1 MAREKLK
8 AEQTSAQIV
17 HTISSSDLNLG
28 DVSNLQTSPD
38 GLSLYVRALRQN
50 WRQGTVGCKDRG
62 EVAFS
67 NRKPWK
73 QKGTGRARAG
83 SLRSPLWR
91 KGGVIFG
98 PQPRVRTLKVS
109 KDLKKNVFS
118 SLLIDKLRQGKIF
131 NLDFNIEADL
141 PKTSLA
147 FNALKS
153 AQLHDK
159 KIILFVPAGDF
170 KIHAAFSN
178 LPNVGMLL
186 FDQPNA
192 YDLANCENWV
202 VLKKDMEQFK
212 EMVSKW
218 I

>member
-8 AEQTSAQIV
+8 AEQTSGQIAHV
-17 HTISSSDLNLG
+17 LLSSDLNLG

-38 GLSLYVRALRQN
+38 SLSLYVRALRQN
-50 WRQGTVGCKDRG
+50 WRQGTVGCKDRS
-62 EVAFS
+62 EVAFA

-91 KGGVIFG
+91 KGGVTFG
-98 PQPRVRTLKVS
+98 PQLRVRTLKVS
-109 KDLKKNVFS
+109 KDLRKNVFS

-131 NLDFNIEADL
+131 SLDFNIESDL

-147 FNALKS
+147 INALKS

-159 KIILFVPAGDF
+159 KIILFVPASDF
-170 KIHAAFSN
+170 KIHASFSN
-178 LPNVGMLL
+178 LPNVSMLL
-186 FDQPNA
+186 YDQPNA
-192 YDLANCENWV
+192 YDLADCENWV
-202 VLKKDMEQFK
+202 ILKRDMELFK